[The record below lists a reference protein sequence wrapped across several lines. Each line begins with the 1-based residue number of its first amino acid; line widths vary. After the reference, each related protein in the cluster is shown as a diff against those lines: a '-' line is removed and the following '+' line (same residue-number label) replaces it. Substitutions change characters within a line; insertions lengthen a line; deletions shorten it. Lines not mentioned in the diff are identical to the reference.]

1 MKSYRREKRSWTYG
15 VPAADGFRVVV
26 AGLFLAWGVSL
37 GLSGLGL
44 GHTLAARY
52 FNDYW
57 TLPFLIY
64 GLIGLLWPRVVHLG
78 FVLSVLV
85 VVGSVL
91 LLLQNVPFA
100 GLHLSS
106 LVAAGVLVLVAAL
119 VFTRKR
125 GWWWW

>member
-1 MKSYRREKRSWTYG
+1 MKAYRRERQTWSDRA
-15 VPAADGFRVVV
+15 PAGDGLRVAA
-26 AGLFLAWGVSL
+26 AGLLLAWGVSL

-52 FNDYW
+52 FNYYW
-57 TLPFLIY
+57 ALPFLLY
-64 GLIGLLWPRVVHLG
+64 GLIGLLWPRMVRLG
-78 FVLSVLV
+78 FVLSALV

-91 LLLQNVPFA
+91 FLLQHIPFA
-100 GLHLSS
+100 GLNLSS

-119 VFTRKR
+119 VFTRKK